1 MTLTKNDISQIAN
14 QVGLDYARLMAFI
27 SVESGGAGFNTDGK
41 IIIQFE
47 PTWFSKYLT
56 QFKIAHTFNRTTDA
70 KGNRQYVIQVG
81 DKTIQ
86 NGVQGQ
92 PSEWIAFNT
101 AFAIH
106 PKAAMLSTSIGLM
119 QIMGFNYASAGF
131 PSVDAM
137 WDSFKKGE
145 YQQVLGGATFI
156 KNNTALYNAL
166 RNKDW
171 AHVAFYYNGANYAEN
186 NYDHKLAAAYAKYS
200 V

>member
-1 MTLTKNDISQIAN
+1 MKLTKNDISQIAN
-14 QVGLDYARLMAFI
+14 QIGLDYATLMAFI

-56 QFKIAHTFNRTTDA
+56 QFKIAHSFNRTTDSH
-70 KGNRQYVIQVG
+70 GNRQYTIQVG
-81 DKTIQ
+81 DKKIQ

-92 PSEWIAFNT
+92 TSEWIAFNT

-131 PSVDAM
+131 SSVDAM

-145 YQQVLGGATFI
+145 YQQVLGGAMFI
-156 KNNTALYNAL
+156 KNNVALYNAL
-166 RNKDW
+166 KNKDW

-186 NYDHKLAAAYAKYS
+186 NYDHKLANAYIKYS
-200 V
+200 T